1 MRGCTCGELSSLPVF
16 WWRKTWVLQVVIGSN
31 LQSWSENRL
40 GKERAKRE
48 VVQTLGDYRSKEP
61 LDSQGPVQIQ
71 HVVKEGL
78 VLNNNDADEFRIGN
92 DGGAG
97 CTLLGGFQCLV

>member
-1 MRGCTCGELSSLPVF
+1 
-16 WWRKTWVLQVVIGSN
+16 
-31 LQSWSENRL
+31 
-40 GKERAKRE
+40 
-48 VVQTLGDYRSKEP
+48 